1 MRLQKSN
8 VRTQHVSPDPRALG
22 IGGKIGYPDAVN
34 FPFLCAVNAHVPV
47 PHSLYI
53 SPVYACA
60 GIMGAY
66 MNALPQLRLS
76 GPTLFSPIL
85 GAVNHMSAA
94 PQGANQ
100 HYNVLLMIT
109 DGEINDMVRVQAD
122 RFSIAA

>member
-1 MRLQKSN
+1 
-8 VRTQHVSPDPRALG
+8 
-22 IGGKIGYPDAVN
+22 
-34 FPFLCAVNAHVPV
+34 
-47 PHSLYI
+47 
-53 SPVYACA
+53 
-60 GIMGAY
+60 

-94 PQGANQ
+94 PQGASQ

>member
-1 MRLQKSN
+1 MWRS
-8 VRTQHVSPDPRALG
+8 QHISPDPRVVG
-22 IGGKIGYPDAVN
+22 VDGKIGYPVAVN
-34 FPFLCAVNAHVPV
+34 FPLLCAID
-47 PHSLYI
+47 PHSPDV
-53 SPVYACA
+53 STVCACA

-94 PQGANQ
+94 PQGASQ
-100 HYNVLLMIT
+100 HYNVLLMLT

-122 RFSIAA
+122 RVSTSCIEFRLPSLRS